1 MADLKPAYLVH
12 GDDEAKLDS
21 WRRRLRSRALEE
33 GPSTGLEVLAGEAL
47 TADAF
52 SEATGALTLATGR
65 RYVLADGVERWKEKY
80 VKQAVEAL
88 KSLPP
93 DTVVL
98 MLASGKVVRRRG
110 DAPKGPAPEAL
121 AKAVTT
127 IGGEVQ
133 VCDAPTPSKYPAWTV
148 QQGEE
153 LGLTITPDAAQALVE
168 RVGTD
173 ENRNVRQRRLMREL
187 EKLAIYAP
195 EEGRVERETVEGVTM
210 SDIEARAYEL
220 ADAVIDGDRERA
232 LLLGEDL
239 RDRGAE
245 MMHIVFA
252 MLRQLRQAR
261 RAAAMLEAGASK
273 QEIASALRVP
283 PFIANQI
290 AARAGRADAQRLERT
305 MEELAELDYAVR
317 GGENVD
323 APTRLTLILA
333 RAA

>member
-12 GDDEAKLDS
+12 GDDDARLDS
-21 WRRRLRSRALEE
+21 WRRRLRARASEE
-33 GPSTGLEVLAGEAL
+33 GASAGLEVLAGDAL

-52 SEATGALTLATGR
+52 VEATGALTLAMGR
-65 RYVLADGVERWKEKY
+65 RYVLADGVERWKEKD

-93 DTVVL
+93 ETVVL

-110 DAPKGPAPEAL
+110 EEPKGPAPGAL
-121 AKAVTT
+121 AKVVAE

-148 QQGEE
+148 KQGEE
-153 LGLTITPDAAQALVE
+153 LGLTISADAAQALVE

-195 EEGRVERETVEGVTM
+195 EEGRVERETVEEATM
-210 SDIEARAYEL
+210 SDVEARAYEL

-232 LLLGEDL
+232 LLLAEDL

-290 AARAGRADAQRLERT
+290 AARAGRADASQLERT
-305 MEELAELDYAVR
+305 MDELAELDYAVR
-317 GGENVD
+317 GGANVD
-323 APTRLTLILA
+323 APTHLTLILA
-333 RAA
+333 GA